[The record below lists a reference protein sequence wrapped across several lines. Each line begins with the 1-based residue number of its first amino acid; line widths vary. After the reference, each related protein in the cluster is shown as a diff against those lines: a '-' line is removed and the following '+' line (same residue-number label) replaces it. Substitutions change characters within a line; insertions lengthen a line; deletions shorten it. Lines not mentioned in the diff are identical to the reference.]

1 MDSSLGNITPRIGHG
16 RQNADLSLPFCS
28 YKLTPTQRVIF
39 HRSLSHCAERYPCL
53 LHGRPILKCGLKSA
67 NGRDV
72 TKRAIGLINV
82 DYIVSGRNYD
92 ILDPIIAQMLTSR
105 PTCAEVRTVW
115 RSVPGFPWAPFV
127 SRSREDPV
135 GVLHVPTDC
144 VLAPSARQGVCVS
157 LTNTPQTGFYVQCIL
172 LGNVL

>member
-53 LHGRPILKCGLKSA
+53 YCMVGLLKCGLKSA
-67 NGRDV
+67 NGRNV

-105 PTCAEVRTVW
+105 PDLCRSADCLAKRARLSLSTLCVGISRGSRWCAPRANRLRVGAQCTT
-115 RSVPGFPWAPFV
+115 GGLCIFNQHAPN
-127 SRSREDPV
+127 
-135 GVLHVPTDC
+135 GVLCAMHIV
-144 VLAPSARQGVCVS
+144 G
-157 LTNTPQTGFYVQCIL
+157 
-172 LGNVL
+172 